1 MVKPFTLTLLLSLL
15 GEESVAPKPSGG
27 ACRKARPDYRRI
39 SMLRGSHGER
49 RDKATGACLRALV
62 LNRMD
67 NGLLS
72 AAPAVHPEVGSCPN
86 RGEGR

>member
-39 SMLRGSHGER
+39 SMLRWSHGEG
-49 RDKATGACLRALV
+49 RDKGTGTCLRAFRV
-62 LNRMD
+62 D